1 MSSLWKAEAWK
12 FTSTLKNSHVLPCH
26 PAFGN
31 PAQDTAPPVPMGTR
45 HRDVSPKRCFTIVNK
60 HSRTLGGRPIARFKL
75 NVT

>member
-31 PAQDTAPPVPMGTR
+31 PAQDTAPYADGDETQ
-45 HRDVSPKRCFTIVNK
+45 RC
-60 HSRTLGGRPIARFKL
+60 
-75 NVT
+75 VTEALFYNRKQTQ